1 MAPKESRKVTTN
13 HRSTPENLPSL
24 LKQRDFTINELPR
37 NTYALM
43 AKLKLHET
51 ASKASTFKAAEP
63 LTTPEVSRA
72 FQTIYKRG
80 PLRWPKV
87 LQVDSGREFMG
98 EATRKM
104 AKHNVRIRKGH
115 VKVHRDQ
122 GIVEQFNQTSSER
135 LFTFQ

>member
-1 MAPKESRKVTTN
+1 MRAYGEA
-13 HRSTPENLPSL
+13 EASL
-24 LKQRDFTINELPR
+24 NCLIRQNR
-37 NTYALM
+37 
-43 AKLKLHET
+43 LHT
-51 ASKASTFKAAEP
+51 SKASTFKAAEP
-63 LTTPEVSRA
+63 LTTHEVSRA

-87 LQVDSGREFMG
+87 LQVDSGREFMD
-98 EATRKM
+98 EATREM
-104 AKHNVRIRKGH
+104 AKHNVRIRRGN